1 MVSSQG
7 PVFTVFCLSVCLRV
21 SLCGLMTLNG
31 ALLDSTMKSVDF
43 SGFILFSEGST
54 EGAQGLMGFLE
65 ICLVTVVPQLLS
77 PENLANSI
85 SEYFHL

>member
-1 MVSSQG
+1 MVSFSQG
-7 PVFTVFCLSVCLRV
+7 PVFTVFCLSVCLCV

-65 ICLVTVVPQLLS
+65 ICLVTVVPS
-77 PENLANSI
+77 AAFPRKFSK
-85 SEYFHL
+85 